1 MLSSSESNA
10 GLLDRSLLSP
20 SLGSRLLRLR
30 TFSCPVASNFAGLG
44 AEFFRAVVSFIW
56 FDDDEDVKFD
66 GGNEDGVTATVVFFV
81 WLS

>member
-20 SLGSRLLRLR
+20 SLGSFLLRLR
-30 TFSCPVASNFAGLG
+30 TLSCALASSFGGFG
-44 AEFFRAVVSFIW
+44 AEFFRAVGSFTW
-56 FDDDEDVKFD
+56 FDDDDDVKLD
-66 GGNEDGVTATVVFFV
+66 GGNDDGVTATVVFFV